1 MSLPLDEIFS
11 YMLKERWRQ
20 EPYSYLNP
28 WGDQNMIAGNGTIG
42 LEIVSDLPDV
52 DTVYV
57 PVGGGGLASGVGSA
71 LKALRPSVRVVGL
84 QPEGGPA
91 LRASFEAGGPVWT
104 EIGPTI
110 CEGVPVPLI
119 VDQMYPLLR
128 QVIDDVTLVSEE
140 EVEMSI
146 RLLALRNRLVVEG
159 AGAVSVAAALA
170 TPAKDR
176 GETVCI
182 LSGGSIGADRLAAI
196 LSGTDPNVAGA
207 V

>member
-1 MSLPLDEIFS
+1 
-11 YMLKERWRQ
+11 
-20 EPYSYLNP
+20 
-28 WGDQNMIAGNGTIG
+28 
-42 LEIVSDLPDV
+42 
-52 DTVYV
+52 
-57 PVGGGGLASGVGSA
+57 
-71 LKALRPSVRVVGL
+71 
-84 QPEGGPA
+84 
-91 LRASFEAGGPVWT
+91 
-104 EIGPTI
+104 
-110 CEGVPVPLI
+110 
-119 VDQMYPLLR
+119 LLR
-128 QVIDDVTLVSEE
+128 QVIDDVALVSEE

-159 AGAVSVAAALA
+159 AGAVSVAVALA